1 MNALQLLEEK
11 ISSLVAMIKE
21 LKEENKQF
29 DSTVIALTKENEKLV
44 SQYEQVAKE
53 KAQLLTK
60 VSDLEKKAH
69 EGNDQISELNQEKAL
84 TKVAVD
90 DLLDRL
96 KSIDSLVEK
105 Q

>member
-21 LKEENKQF
+21 LKEKNKQF
-29 DSTVIALTKENEKLV
+29 DNTVIALTKENEKLV
-44 SQYEQVAKE
+44 SQHEQVAKE

-69 EGNDQISELNQEKAL
+69 EGNDQISELNQEKEL